1 MKVKPTRK
9 VAAGSFAGLAATLI
23 VSVASANGIE
33 VPPDAAAGL
42 TALFGMIASWATK
55 DKQ

>member
-1 MKVKPTRK
+1 MNVKPTRK
-9 VAAGSFAGLAATLI
+9 VAAGSLAGLAATVI
-23 VSVASANGIE
+23 VSVASANGVD

-42 TALFGMIASWATK
+42 AALLGMIASWSIK

>member
-9 VAAGSFAGLAATLI
+9 VAAGSVAGLAATVI
-23 VSVASANGIE
+23 VSVASANGVD

-42 TALFGMIASWATK
+42 TALLGLIASWATK